1 MNQAAQTQ
9 YAYHTGR
16 VVGRYTLLE
25 LLGSGGTAEIYRSVH
40 PDLARDLAIKI
51 LYPAHTKDPG
61 FIKRFR
67 HEAQTA
73 AALLHPHIVQVY
85 DFDVTDDGLYYIVMQ
100 YINGPSLDVY
110 LAQRAQP
117 LALEQAYHFL
127 QQTAAALQFAHEQG
141 AIHRD
146 LKPANILLN
155 GDNHVYLTDFGFA
168 KIVGVNM
175 NTRSSLTLG
184 TPVYMAPEQIEGGTV
199 TTSTDIYALG
209 AILYEMLTGRR
220 PYEEENIL
228 TLILRKIEEPPP
240 HPRLLNPAL
249 PPAVEEVVLKA
260 MALEAGKRFSDVA
273 AMAAA
278 YGAAIGAA
286 GHPTT
291 ILPGH
296 ESSAPGGSR
305 VLARPARRTWLAL
318 LPVGLLLLLLG
329 LIFRG
334 QVPIMMRGLAATA
347 TPPTL
352 PVIFAEATAVPT
364 ATATIQPPT
373 LPPTIRL
380 TNTATATLTMT
391 PTETATSTPTLTPTS
406 TPSATTTPTSEV
418 TPTHTPTRTPT
429 PTTTH
434 TPRPTVGATTV
445 PPTHQPPPTDTPPPA
460 ATEPPPPTRTP
471 PPPPTRTPPAP

>member
-85 DFDVTDDGLYYIVMQ
+85 DFDVTEDGLYYIVMQ

-110 LAQRAQP
+110 LAQRARP

-155 GDNHVYLTDFGFA
+155 GDDHVYLTDFGFA

-184 TPVYMAPEQIEGGTV
+184 TPIYMAPEQIEGGTV
-199 TTSTDIYALG
+199 TTSTDVYALG

-249 PPAVEEVVLKA
+249 PSAVEDVVLKA
-260 MALEAGKRFSDVA
+260 MALKAEKRFSDVA
-273 AMAAA
+273 TMAAA
-278 YGAAIGAA
+278 YAAAIGVA
-286 GHPTT
+286 GRPTT

-296 ESSAPGGSR
+296 ESAASGDGR
-305 VLARPARRTWLAL
+305 VPPRPARRTWLAL

-329 LIFRG
+329 LIFGG
-334 QVPIMMRGLAATA
+334 QVPNIMRGLAATA
-347 TPPTL
+347 TPPAL

-364 ATATIQPPT
+364 TTATTRPPT
-373 LPPTIRL
+373 QLPPSPTTRP
-380 TNTATATLTMT
+380 TNTAVATPSIT
-391 PTETATSTPTLTPTS
+391 PTKTAPPTLTPTS
-406 TPSATTTPTSEV
+406 TPSVTMTFTPSV
-418 TPTHTPTRTPT
+418 TPTRTPVPSATYT
-429 PTTTH
+429 PW
-434 TPRPTVGATTV
+434 PTAEATSV
-445 PPTHQPPPTDTPPPA
+445 PPTSLPPPPTDIPPPA
-460 ATEPPPPTRTP
+460 ATEPPQEPPTRTP